1 MGNLPLEIVPL
12 SSILHARVQE
22 SRKRNLSLRHQVE
35 HIQFPRKTW
44 QAVTEHALREL
55 SFRESQE
62 ASSRIENLR
71 PCHFEEETE
80 SRYGRQIWFFE
91 SMSYQ
96 VPHERKIEC
105 GALEFSMEYGLLE
118 LVDCYWFASDTEREV
133 WIEQRLNPPVDVASC
148 CTMTRVWVYLAILGV
163 VFLAMG
169 WTFSLLRFL
178 NVTI

>member
-1 MGNLPLEIVPL
+1 
-12 SSILHARVQE
+12 
-22 SRKRNLSLRHQVE
+22 
-35 HIQFPRKTW
+35 
-44 QAVTEHALREL
+44 
-55 SFRESQE
+55 
-62 ASSRIENLR
+62 
-71 PCHFEEETE
+71 
-80 SRYGRQIWFFE
+80 
-91 SMSYQ
+91 MSYQ

-118 LVDCYWFASDTEREV
+118 LVDCYWFASDTEREE
-133 WIEQRLNPPVDVASC
+133 WIDQRLNPPVKVASC